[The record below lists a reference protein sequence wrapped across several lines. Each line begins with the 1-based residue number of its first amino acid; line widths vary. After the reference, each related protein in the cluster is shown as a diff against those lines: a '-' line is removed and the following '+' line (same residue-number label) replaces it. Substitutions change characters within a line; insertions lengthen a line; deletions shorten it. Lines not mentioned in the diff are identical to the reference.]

1 MLSAAEI
8 ARGVQGAVAFLWR
21 DPRATTYF
29 DNTTEAC
36 LRSFRVMVLVAPLQ
50 IILLLIRYSGV
61 TTAADEMEIFVVETI
76 SYVVEWLLFPVIFHE
91 IARRQGWL
99 DRYARYIGA
108 LNWINLPG
116 MLLAVVLVPLAQL
129 APAAIGD
136 LVHVVLQALVS
147 RHHATGAGCRLAALD
162 HAADRELGAA
172 RLHFIPR
179 RSLSRHR
186 CCCRHLDRIALP
198 SGTGLAAA
206 PSGRPVCDRR
216 RPTPPRRRAATTDH
230 APPA

>member
-8 ARGVQGAVAFLWR
+8 ARGLKGALAFLWR
-21 DPRATTYF
+21 DPAAPTYF

-50 IILLLIRYSGV
+50 AILLLVRYADV
-61 TTAADEMEIFVVETI
+61 TTVADDMEVFVVETL

-116 MLLAVVLVPLAQL
+116 MILAVMFIPLARL
-129 APAAIGD
+129 APTAIGD
-136 LVHVVLQALVS
+136 LVSIGLQGLFFYWFLVTTRQVLGGGWLFSAMLLVVSWVPVVFISFLVA
-147 RHHATGAGCRLAALD
+147 RY
-162 HAADRELGAA
+162 LGV
-172 RLHFIPR
+172 
-179 RSLSRHR
+179 
-186 CCCRHLDRIALP
+186 
-198 SGTGLAAA
+198 AAA
-206 PSGRPVCDRR
+206 VAS
-216 RPTPPRRRAATTDH
+216 
-230 APPA
+230 